1 VASKRARVCG
11 PSLILPARSRSPSP
25 PLAYTSSPYFQSA
38 ITALSDNFDMDAYN
52 DAVKVFPA
60 FKMIF

>member
-1 VASKRARVCG
+1 VRAF
-11 PSLILPARSRSPSP
+11 SHPARALAHPRHPLTLRPPSS
-25 PLAYTSSPYFQSA
+25 LTCAQSA